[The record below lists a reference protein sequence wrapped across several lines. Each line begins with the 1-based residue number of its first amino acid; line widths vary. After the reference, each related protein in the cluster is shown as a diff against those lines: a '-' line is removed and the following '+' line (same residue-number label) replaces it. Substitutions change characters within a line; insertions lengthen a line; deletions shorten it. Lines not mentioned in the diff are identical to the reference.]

1 MNVNK
6 ENPNKENPNK
16 EKQVQNVD
24 DKVLDDRASSF
35 SSDCVV
41 VQKSVQANFEANF
54 GRMSVDVLRFLC
66 HELGI
71 AESGSK
77 QDLVNRLVSESK
89 RREVSGDTFAEK
101 NKAFAGGE
109 GASAPMFGSVGSSL
123 FEPVAGSTSSTG
135 DVRPGEKRFVSN
147 TLGNDQYQQ
156 TAWFLNKTLGSCE
169 RPRVAQEQSFAR
181 YEPQDKQVQTSFFQ
195 GVQPLL
201 PTLVQPQP
209 FVQPLWHQAPFQA
222 MGSGPQVSQDS
233 FSRNLAHSPQIQLSY
248 GKVQQSA
255 SNSGAN
261 GRIGL
266 RGLPDPTRNSAV
278 QFLVN
283 SVKKWVARDAE
294 TVWPRYPLSVE
305 AIKHYFLFPPEENMD
320 K

>member
-24 DKVLDDRASSF
+24 NKILDDRASSF
-35 SSDCVV
+35 SSDCKV
-41 VQKSVQANFEANF
+41 VQKSVQANFETNF

-66 HELGI
+66 HELEI

-89 RREVSGDTFAEK
+89 RREVSGDASNEK
-101 NKAFAGGE
+101 NKAFASGE

-156 TAWFLNKTLGSCE
+156 TAWFPNKTLGSCE
-169 RPRVAQEQSFAR
+169 SKRPRMAQEQSFTR
-181 YEPQDKQVQTSFFQ
+181 YELQDKQVQTPFFQ

-209 FVQPLWHQAPFQA
+209 FVQLLWHQAPFQA
-222 MGSGPQVSQDS
+222 MGSGPVSFGEQ
-233 FSRNLAHSPQIQLSY
+233 
-248 GKVQQSA
+248 
-255 SNSGAN
+255 
-261 GRIGL
+261 
-266 RGLPDPTRNSAV
+266 
-278 QFLVN
+278 
-283 SVKKWVARDAE
+283 
-294 TVWPRYPLSVE
+294 
-305 AIKHYFLFPPEENMD
+305 
-320 K
+320 